1 MLSIN
6 HLAECHNNQNIIF
19 CKTDFI
25 EEEFNRLKQINNNII
40 FITGNS
46 DHPITNR
53 LVEMC
58 PKNIIKWYA
67 ENAMSN
73 DPKIVPIPIG
83 IENQFE
89 CKRSGHGIPFTE
101 RYNKKYEIINNL
113 LKNKKEEPTKFIYSN
128 FSTHTN
134 PKQRE
139 SLKKISIE
147 STFIT
152 WSEPNLSYKNLYK
165 EIFDHKMVLCPVGN
179 GLDTHRLWETLYCNR
194 IPITIKIKNY
204 KLYELYSKFPIIV
217 LNDMKE
223 LSDQKH
229 IENCYN
235 NIKKQN
241 YSNLNNILTYKFWT
255 NLIHKGQTLND
266 F

>member
-1 MLSIN
+1 MFSKEDVLKIRHNEEFFVDKFSIMISKMR
-6 HLAECHNNQNIIF
+6 AENP
-19 CKTDFI
+19 DFI
-25 EEEFNRLKQINNNII
+25 EEEFNRLKKINNNII

-46 DHPITNR
+46 DHPITNK

-152 WSEPNLSYKNLYK
+152 WSEPDLSYENLYK

-179 GLDTHRLWETLYCNR
+179 GLDTHRLWETLAAGA
-194 IPITIKIKNY
+194 IPIVIKDNFIKQLIRTFPEIPLVLCDNYYKVDYDNLEYKNFNLEFLNKEFWISKINY
-204 KLYELYSKFPIIV
+204 K
-217 LNDMKE
+217 
-223 LSDQKH
+223 
-229 IENCYN
+229 
-235 NIKKQN
+235 
-241 YSNLNNILTYKFWT
+241 
-255 NLIHKGQTLND
+255 
-266 F
+266 